1 MRRSFDNRIFGG
13 VCGGLQ
19 ALTRLNAWWWRLGF
33 ALLALLSQGV
43 GLLAYLLLWWLLPA
57 ESPTQR
63 VRVGLSGL
71 LAWGLALGVVIG
83 YFLRPAL
90 ATESGVSLYE
100 PLLLL
105 ALALV
110 YLLKEARAREGRPFW
125 GLIAVAAALALL
137 AHSLDLLPLG
147 LADLLRRALPA
158 LLVFAG
164 LALLLRRRLPFADLI
179 ALVLS
184 ALLTVGIGAAAFNSL
199 SQRLLDEN
207 LQTYEE
213 AISPVVTTLQVNLEA
228 LDTDVQVFAAPP
240 GERLARLR
248 YVGSLALNVEND
260 YRDYGDGLA
269 TLTLRESQ
277 AEPFPSLERLGR
289 ASLQLELPQGV
300 ALAIAYRGLR
310 GTVSFDLQRLN
321 LERLNAEQ
329 AEGDMLV
336 SYPPYQPLSPSVA
349 EQPGEI
355 VVRQGNLRLLLAD
368 EVAGEF
374 RISKADNQRPLFN
387 DLTYALEDNLDA
399 WRLVARRFNEAQARH
414 SAILRVPRGTIR
426 LDAPASP

>member
-19 ALTRLNAWWWRLGF
+19 ALTRLDAWWWRIGF
-33 ALLALLSQGV
+33 IALALLSQGL

-57 ESPTQR
+57 ESPTRR
-63 VRVGLSGL
+63 VRIGLSSL
-71 LAWGLALGVVIG
+71 LAWGLVLAVVGG
-83 YFLRPAL
+83 YFLRAEL
-90 ATESGVSLYE
+90 VTESGVGLYE

-110 YLLKEARAREGRPFW
+110 YLFKEVRVREGRPLW
-125 GLIAVAAALALL
+125 GLIAVGLALALL
-137 AHSLDLLPLG
+137 AYSLGWLPSG
-147 LADLLRRALPA
+147 IADLLRRALPA
-158 LLVFAG
+158 VLVFVG
-164 LALLLRRRLPFADLI
+164 LALLLRRRLPFADLV
-179 ALVLS
+179 ALALS

-199 SQRLLDEN
+199 SQRSLDEN
-207 LQTYEE
+207 RQTIEE
-213 AISPVVTTLQVNLEA
+213 AISPIVTTLQVNLEA

-240 GERLARLR
+240 DERLARLR
-248 YVGSLALNVEND
+248 YVGSLAMTIEHD

-269 TLTLRESQ
+269 TLTLREVQSD
-277 AEPFPSLERLGR
+277 PFPSLESLGR
-289 ASLQLELPQGV
+289 ATLQLELPQGL
-300 ALAIAYRGLR
+300 ALAIAYRGAR

-329 AEGDMLV
+329 IEGDMLV

-355 VVRQGNLRLLLAD
+355 IVRQGNLRLLLAD

-374 RISKADNQRPLFN
+374 LISKAENQRPLFN
-387 DLTYALEDNLDA
+387 DLIYALEDNLDA

-414 SAILRVPRGTIR
+414 TAILRVPRGAIR
-426 LDAPASP
+426 LDAPAGS

>member
-19 ALTRLNAWWWRLGF
+19 AATRLDAWWWRLGF
-33 ALLALLSQGV
+33 VLLTLFSQGV

-57 ESPTQR
+57 ASPTLR
-63 VRVGLSGL
+63 VRVGLNGL
-71 LAWGLALGVVIG
+71 LAWGLALSVVIG
-83 YFLRPAL
+83 YFLRAAL
-90 ATESGVSLYE
+90 VTETGVSLYE

-110 YLLKEARAREGRPFW
+110 YLVKEARSREGRPFW
-125 GLIAVAAALALL
+125 GLIAVGLALGLL
-137 AHSLDLLPLG
+137 AYSLDWLPPG

-158 LLVFAG
+158 VLVFVG

-179 ALVLS
+179 ALGLS
-184 ALLTVGIGAAAFNSL
+184 ALLTVGIGAAAFSSL

-207 LQTYEE
+207 RQTIEQ
-213 AISPVVTTLQVNLEA
+213 AISPIVTTLQINLEA

-240 GERLARLR
+240 SERLARLR
-248 YVGSLALNVEND
+248 YVGSLAMTIEQD

-269 TLTLRESQ
+269 TLTLREAQ
-277 AEPFPSLERLGR
+277 TDPFPVLESLGR
-289 ASLQLELPQGV
+289 ATLQLELPQGV

-310 GTVSFDLQRLN
+310 GAASFDLQRLN

-329 AEGDMLV
+329 IEGDVLV

-387 DLTYALEDNLDA
+387 DLNYALEDNLDA

-426 LDAPASP
+426 LDAPTSS